1 MDGTVS
7 YEVKDFQQQVIEA
20 SRNKP
25 VLVDFWADWCGPCK
39 TLGPVLEKLAGETD
53 AWDFVKV
60 DVDAN
65 RELAGGYQ
73 IRSIPA
79 VKLFVDGVVVE
90 EFAGALPEGQIRDWL
105 DRALPSEADVLVSQA
120 AGLAD
125 AGDDAAAR
133 ALLEKILATTPD
145 HAGARLALA
154 RQVLSEDPAR
164 AAELVAPI
172 GLGSPLFQSAENIRV
187 TAQALASAATAPE
200 SPARADYLR
209 AVEAL
214 GKGALHGSIQRRL
227 QAAPVLPHLLGIVE
241 LVEQRHTEFAR
252 CLVQIGF
259 VTSHRIDEIGNRN
272 KSLI

>member
-7 YEVKDFQQQVIEA
+7 YEVKDFQRQVIEA

-39 TLGPVLEKLAGETD
+39 SLGPVLEKLAGETD

-214 GKGALHGSIQRRL
+214 GKGALHDAVSYLIDAVACDKTYLDEAARKLCVALFDQLDDPEQVRQYRRRL
-227 QAAPVLPHLLGIVE
+227 QTAL
-241 LVEQRHTEFAR
+241 
-252 CLVQIGF
+252 
-259 VTSHRIDEIGNRN
+259 N
-272 KSLI
+272 